1 MSTIIIITPP
11 GLARAEVSEAEGGAF
26 KVSQGD
32 ATLFTCASK
41 EEAICW
47 LEHLKNHPHTDC
59 PTE

>member
-11 GLARAEVSEAEGGAF
+11 GLARADVSEAGGGTF

-32 ATLFTCASK
+32 ATLFTCATK

-47 LEHLKNHPHTDC
+47 LEHSKNHPHTGLQ
-59 PTE
+59 TE